1 MRDLYATI
9 GNLLGKYSNSKRPMK
24 DKDGIYKGGDHNA
37 IKHLRNGKAA
47 GPDNVSADA
56 LKFDIRT
63 NVELLYPLSIRSGK
77 RSGYL
82 QSGRKISSSS
92 SPKSSCFNYRG
103 ITLLSIPGKV
113 FNRVLLN
120 KMP

>member
-24 DKDGIYKGGDHNA
+24 DKDRIYKGGDQNA

-47 GPDNVSADA
+47 GPDNISAEA
-56 LKFDIRT
+56 LKVDIRT
-63 NVELLYPLSIRSGK
+63 NVELLYPLSMRSGK

-82 QSGRKISSSS
+82 QSGKKVSSSS
-92 SPKSSCFNYRG
+92 YQKAPAS
-103 ITLLSIPGKV
+103 TTV
-113 FNRVLLN
+113 V
-120 KMP
+120 